1 MNRYLRCDRGKKTR
15 KMNRLC
21 LFEDDKVQE
30 DDDEDLLKTNSHHH
44 LSPEN
49 STNEK

>member
-1 MNRYLRCDRGKKTR
+1 MR

-21 LFEDDKVQE
+21 LFEDDKVQ

-44 LSPEN
+44 LSPQN
-49 STNEK
+49 STNEKESV